1 MRVGVFGRG
10 RLGGA
15 IAEIARADPELEIVW
30 AVGRDGTPSGKV
42 DVAIDASAA
51 EAVEEHLDW
60 SLANAV
66 PLVIGATGWSGVRLE
81 ERIGRRIGVVVAPN
95 FSLTVALYVHLATV
109 LARFAAAAEDRDPYV
124 VEHHHARKADAP
136 SGTARLLARAILDA
150 CPRKT
155 EWVTPASGHRLAPH
169 QLCVSSVRAGHTYSS
184 HVVGVDSPSEV
195 LELHH
200 AARSARP
207 YAEGALAA
215 ARWIAGRKGLFT
227 MGDVAR
233 DVLGPVL
240 SPANGGVSP

>member
-1 MRVGVFGRG
+1 MRIGIFGRG

-15 IAEIARADPELEIVW
+15 IAEVACSDPRFEIAWI
-30 AVGRDGTPSGKV
+30 VGRDGSPSLPV
-42 DVAIDASAA
+42 DVAVDASAA
-51 EAVEEHLDW
+51 GAVEAHLDW
-60 SLANAV
+60 CVANGV
-66 PLVIGATGWSGVRLE
+66 PLLIGATGWSVGRLE
-81 ERIGRRIGVVVAPN
+81 ERVGRRIGVVVAPN
-95 FSLTVALYVHLATV
+95 FSLTVALYVHLAAV

-136 SGTARLLARAILDA
+136 SGTARLVARAILEA

-155 EWVTPASGHRLAPH
+155 EWITPSGGHRLAPH
-169 QLCVSSVRAGHTYSS
+169 QLCVSAVRAGHTYSS
-184 HVVGVDSPSEV
+184 HVVGVDSPAEV

-207 YAEGALAA
+207 YAEGALVA

-240 SPANGGVSP
+240 SPEQGGASS